1 MQSIAILEDNIGL
14 RETIE
19 DYLSTSDKYKVVFSV
34 GNYQYFVESQATI
47 LPDFI
52 LLDIHLPD
60 VLGIDIIADIK
71 KLQPGANI
79 IIITGDTDKEFLL
92 QAIENGASAYIY
104 KPFNM
109 IDLEKV
115 LDQVNLTGSFL
126 EPEILT
132 KLLGLIN
139 EKKMA
144 DSSMF
149 MEGLTAREEE
159 ILLLIKKGQT
169 YKEIAATLNISFH
182 TVNHHL
188 KNVYQKTNVK
198 SKSELIAKYFTTK

>member
-1 MQSIAILEDNIGL
+1 MQSIAIIEDNVGL
-14 RETIE
+14 RQTIE
-19 DYLSTSDKYKVVFSV
+19 LYLETSAKYRVVFSV
-34 GNYQYFVESQATI
+34 GSYKDFVESHAEI

-60 VLGIDIIADIK
+60 ALGIDVIANIK
-71 KLQPGANI
+71 KLRPGANI

-109 IDLEKV
+109 TGLEKV

-139 EKKMA
+139 EKKIA
-144 DSSMF
+144 DSAMF
-149 MEGLTAREEE
+149 REVLTVREEE
-159 ILLLIKKGQT
+159 IISLIKKGQT

-188 KNVYQKTNVK
+188 KNVYQKTNVT
-198 SKSELIAKYFTTK
+198 SKSELIAKYFTIK